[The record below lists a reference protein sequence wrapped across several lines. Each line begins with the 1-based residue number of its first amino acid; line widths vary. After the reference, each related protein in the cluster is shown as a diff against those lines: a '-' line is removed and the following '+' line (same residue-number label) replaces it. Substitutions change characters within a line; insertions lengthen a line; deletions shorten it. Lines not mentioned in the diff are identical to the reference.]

1 LTKGAPK
8 KGARISWGED
18 QEIAFK
24 NLKYHL
30 ACTVILHHP
39 KPFNPFVLETDA
51 SGQNICAVLQQD
63 PDSKTITK
71 EFNLEQYAKMVKTH
85 KLKPI
90 AYESCK
96 LLKTEQNYSAQE
108 REILAIVHALKHFR
122 GYIEGSPILVRTN
135 HKSLKYFKT
144 QCHVNQSLAR
154 FVDEIEF
161 FNVHII
167 YQPGPE
173 QMAAD
178 ALSRKPDTEN
188 NNKPPET
195 AKLLFS
201 IEQIIDKAF
210 ERIKLLKTMDP
221 KKLAT
226 EGFKIKDQELY
237 KKYHG
242 QPNLIIICDKD

>member
-1 LTKGAPK
+1 VFSKSKEEHKAHIKQIFELLRKYNLVVSKKKCDWGKLELLFLRHIVNGEGINVDNNKINKIKDWATPTNITHVQGFLNLATYYKRFIKIFSKLATPLYKLTKGAPK
-8 KGARISWGED
+8 KGARILWGED

-51 SGQNICAVLQQD
+51 SGQNICVVLQQD

-90 AYESCK
+90 AYKYCK

-135 HKSLKYFKT
+135 HKSLKYF
-144 QCHVNQSLAR
+144 
-154 FVDEIEF
+154 
-161 FNVHII
+161 
-167 YQPGPE
+167 
-173 QMAAD
+173 
-178 ALSRKPDTEN
+178 
-188 NNKPPET
+188 
-195 AKLLFS
+195 
-201 IEQIIDKAF
+201 
-210 ERIKLLKTMDP
+210 
-221 KKLAT
+221 
-226 EGFKIKDQELY
+226 
-237 KKYHG
+237 
-242 QPNLIIICDKD
+242 